1 MKNKDGLTVD
11 TKDALFRLLRF
22 SLTESDARLASEALM
37 ERYGSAFVIADVP
50 IEKLAE
56 TEGMNMKSA
65 TLLKLCFLL
74 KSRAAT
80 DGFEFGKVHSDS
92 EIEDYLRGLFIGL
105 ENENVYMIT
114 IDSCGRTVS
123 CDFLGEGIVSAS
135 DIYPRRLLEV
145 ALKKNAAE
153 IIIAHNHPRG
163 KAEASNEDR
172 ETTRVLFSV
181 MLSAGIKL
189 RAHYVVA
196 CGDVHEI
203 MWETTVND
211 AR

>member
-1 MKNKDGLTVD
+1 MKNNDGLTVD
-11 TKDALFRLLRF
+11 TKDALFRLFCF
-22 SLTESDARLASEALM
+22 SLTESDARRASEALM
-37 ERYGSAFVIADVP
+37 ERYGSDFVIADVP

-56 TEGMNMKSA
+56 TDGMNMKSA

-80 DGFEFGKVHSDS
+80 DGFEFGKVHSKS
-92 EIEDYLRGLFIGL
+92 EIEDYLKGLFIGL
-105 ENENVYMIT
+105 ENETVYMIS
-114 IDSCGRTVS
+114 IDSAGKTVS
-123 CDFLGEGIVSAS
+123 CDFLGEGVVSAS

-145 ALKKNAAE
+145 ALRKDAAE
-153 IIIAHNHPRG
+153 VILAHNHPRG
-163 KAEASNEDR
+163 KAEPSNDDR
-172 ETTRVLFSV
+172 DTTSALFSV

-196 CGDVHEI
+196 CGDIHEI
-203 MWETTVND
+203 MWENTFRG